1 MDFDIVTTLKIFVS
15 CIIFRFASGAK
26 NENQA
31 FFFLYGL
38 VSFDSINLSTSWVQR
53 RLTSLSLY

>member
-1 MDFDIVTTLKIFVS
+1 MHFDIVTTLKIFVS
-15 CIIFRFASGAK
+15 CIIFRFASEAK

-31 FFFLYGL
+31 FFYGL
-38 VSFDSINLSTSWVQR
+38 VSFDLINLSTSWVQK